1 MRRSHDWQFVSL
13 LSKTSIF
20 HFAVRL
26 FSANVAVLQIC

>member
-13 LSKTSIF
+13 LF